1 MSLDPIAFDP
11 RSFYP
16 LSFDPLSVTL
26 MEFDAKSFYPM
37 SVTHAWNGSNMEV
50 SILYNLERCQ

>member
-37 SVTHAWNGSNMEV
+37 SVTYAWNGSNMEV
-50 SILYNLERCQ
+50 SILYNLEICQ